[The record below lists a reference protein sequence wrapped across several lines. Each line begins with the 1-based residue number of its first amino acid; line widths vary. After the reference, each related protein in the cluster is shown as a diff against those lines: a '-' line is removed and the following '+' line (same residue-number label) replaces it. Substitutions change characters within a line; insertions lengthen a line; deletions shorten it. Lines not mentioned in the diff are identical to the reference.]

1 MPKNGR
7 PFYWLERVFW
17 NLHSYTWDD
26 YLQLPETR
34 EGIQATVAWLT
45 SYGQRDNERVLDVG
59 CGTGNYA
66 LALAEVGFD
75 VVGID
80 FAPGMLNKARTK
92 AARLPQASVTFEQAD
107 LNRDLPFLA
116 NSFDQAICVV
126 ALQCVA
132 DPPHFLQEIR
142 RVLKPDGLFLVVVA
156 DSSQT
161 AAPKKKL
168 KTTLPR
174 LIFWKLKALASKS
187 RRVRKYTRNEL
198 MALLTSAGFD
208 VVEER
213 VHPGTI
219 ALVGRVQGR
228 RREAVDKEM
237 KE

>member
-1 MPKNGR
+1 MPKNRR

-17 NLHSYTWDD
+17 SLHSYTWDD

-34 EGIQATVAWLT
+34 EDIQATVAWLT
-45 SYGQRDNERVLDVG
+45 SYRRRDNERVLDIG

-80 FAPGMLNKARTK
+80 FALGMLKKASTK

-107 LNRDLPFLA
+107 FNRDLRFPA
-116 NSFDQAICVV
+116 KSFDHVICIH

-132 DPPHFLQEIR
+132 SPPRFLREIR
-142 RVLKPDGLFLVVVA
+142 RVLKPDGLFLVMAV

-161 AAPKKKL
+161 AALKKKL

-174 LIFWKLKALASKS
+174 LIFWKLKVLASRSK
-187 RRVRKYTRNEL
+187 RARKYTRDEL
-198 MALLTSAGFD
+198 MVLLASVGFD

-213 VHPGTI
+213 VYPGTI
-219 ALVGRVQGR
+219 ALMGRARGR
-228 RREAVDKEM
+228 
-237 KE
+237 

>member
-1 MPKNGR
+1 MLKNSR

-26 YLQLPETR
+26 FLQLPETR

-45 SYGQRDNERVLDVG
+45 SYRQRDNERVLDLG

-80 FAPGMLNKARTK
+80 FAPGMLKKARAK

-107 LNRDLPFLA
+107 FNRDLRFLA
-116 NSFDQAICVV
+116 NSFDRVICIA

-132 DPPHFLQEIR
+132 NPPRFLREIR
-142 RVLKPDGLFLVVVA
+142 RVLKPDGLFLVVVR

-161 AAPKKKL
+161 AAPKPKKKL

-174 LIFWKLKALASKS
+174 LLFWKLKALASKS
-187 RRVRKYTRNEL
+187 KRVRKYTKNEL
-198 MALLTSAGFD
+198 IALLTNAGFD
-208 VVEER
+208 VIEDR
-213 VHPGTI
+213 VYPGAI
-219 ALVGRVQGR
+219 ALMGRARGR
-228 RREAVDKEM
+228 
-237 KE
+237 